1 MNQRYKPVTFIN
13 GKVGKTR
20 NNTTQQVMLLQALSI
35 TQDPNKLRQMIGVKT
50 VAEVFRTLDKMAL
63 RKDYQG
69 ALGRAGISFDWMAQ
83 GIKEIADDKDASAK
97 VRLSAF
103 MGLLKTLGMDKY
115 DVSGGDGGGSWE
127 DALLAKIEGERS
139 GKTPKLAAGDDPG
152 FEEQGMYEVKQA
164 VMPESVK
171 QIKARDNAIGAS
183 LYE

>member
-1 MNQRYKPVTFIN
+1 
-13 GKVGKTR
+13 
-20 NNTTQQVMLLQALSI
+20 
-35 TQDPNKLRQMIGVKT
+35 
-50 VAEVFRTLDKMAL
+50 
-63 RKDYQG
+63 
-69 ALGRAGISFDWMAQ
+69 MAQ